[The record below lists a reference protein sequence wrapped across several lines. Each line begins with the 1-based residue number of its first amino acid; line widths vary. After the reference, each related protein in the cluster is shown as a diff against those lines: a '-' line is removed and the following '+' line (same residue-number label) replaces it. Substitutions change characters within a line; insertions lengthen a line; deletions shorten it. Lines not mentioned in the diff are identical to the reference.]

1 MTHWVALCKHV
12 NDVPMSKPKPKAT
25 IGSRIPDDWL
35 KQIDELTNE
44 LGVSRS
50 EWFAGLISEALGKQ
64 DAGTV
69 RSLQQR
75 LTTMEKR
82 IDKLALLVTQ

>member
-1 MTHWVALCKHV
+1 
-12 NDVPMSKPKPKAT
+12 MSKPKAT

-50 EWFAGLISEALGKQ
+50 EWFAGLVGEALGKQ
-64 DAGTV
+64 DASTV
-69 RSLQQR
+69 RSLEKR
-75 LTTMEKR
+75 LTTVEQR
-82 IDKLALLVTQ
+82 LSKLALLVTQ

>member
-1 MTHWVALCKHV
+1 MRVYGVL
-12 NDVPMSKPKPKAT
+12 MSKPKVT
-25 IGSRIPDDWL
+25 IGCRIPDDWIG
-35 KQIDELTNE
+35 QIDAVVNE

-50 EWFAGLISEALGKQ
+50 EWFAGLVSEALRKQ

-75 LTTMEKR
+75 LTTVEQR
-82 IDKLALLVTQ
+82 LNKLARLVMQ

>member
-1 MTHWVALCKHV
+1 MTHCVPLCEHV
-12 NDVPMSKPKPKAT
+12 NAVPMSKPKAT
-25 IGSRIPDDWL
+25 IGCRIPDDWVG
-35 KQIDELTNE
+35 QIDAVVNE

-69 RSLQQR
+69 RSLEKR
-75 LTTMEKR
+75 LTTVEQR
-82 IDKLALLVTQ
+82 LNKLALLVTQQ

>member
-1 MTHWVALCKHV
+1 
-12 NDVPMSKPKPKAT
+12 MSKPKVT
-25 IGSRIPDDWL
+25 IGCRIPDDWIG
-35 KQIDELTNE
+35 QIDAVVNE

-50 EWFAGLISEALGKQ
+50 EWFAGLVSEALRKQ

-75 LTTMEKR
+75 LTTVEQR
-82 IDKLALLVTQ
+82 LNKLARLVMQ